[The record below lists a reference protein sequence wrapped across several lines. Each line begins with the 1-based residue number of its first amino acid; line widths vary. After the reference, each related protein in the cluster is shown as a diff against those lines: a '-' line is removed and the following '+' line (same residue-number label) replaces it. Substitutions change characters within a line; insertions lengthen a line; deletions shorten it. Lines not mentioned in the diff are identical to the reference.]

1 MEFKLNKID
10 TDLRQRIN
18 EERSE
23 DKIHN
28 KKGININK
36 DKNKEEKNQG
46 KGPKEAEHNG
56 NLETVEKKDS
66 KEEVIEPQ
74 KGHYIDIRR

>member
-10 TDLRQRIN
+10 KDLRQRIN

-36 DKNKEEKNQG
+36 DKNKEEKNEN
-46 KGPKEAEHNG
+46 KETKKSEHNE
-56 NLETVEKKDS
+56 NIDS
-66 KEEVIEPQ
+66 MESKNSKTEVIEPE

>member
-10 TDLRQRIN
+10 KDLRQRIN

-36 DKNKEEKNQG
+36 DKNKEEKNQNTETGKKAHNENSEIVQG
-46 KGPKEAEHNG
+46 KGGQA
-56 NLETVEKKDS
+56 
-66 KEEVIEPQ
+66 EVIEPE